1 MRECR
6 WGEHS
11 GRALVLCGVRFR
23 AAPGWS
29 IAECTDLSSVRC
41 LHCGDH
47 HDVATVVCPAT
58 GLVVEP
64 SGAPSSR
71 GGRRAD
77 AAPVDPPPR
86 TAAPRPR
93 PAAPSWRDAP
103 AVRPRLTAC
112 VASGAGPRA
121 GGSRPPSPSGAGLP
135 MASWSRGDG
144 AGATSLGRSLLG
156 HVIGDKYGVTA
167 IIGEGGMGAV
177 YEAEHLQ
184 IGRLVAVKVMHARET
199 QQREAIS
206 RLEHEARVAGRIGH
220 PNICEV
226 YDIGRLPDGSPY
238 LVMERLHGETL
249 AQRIE
254 RCGAVPP
261 GELIDIMLQVLS
273 ALVTAHERGIVHRD
287 LKPENIFLS
296 ERAGMLPVAK
306 LLDFGISQA
315 SGVDGAAMDLTRTG
329 MVMGTPYYMAPE
341 QARGDLELD
350 HRLDLWAVGV
360 ILYEALTGQRPF
372 VAHNYNAL
380 LVQILTLW
388 HRPVT
393 ELDPSIP
400 PGLSRL
406 VDRALAKE
414 REERFQSAR
423 EFQEALRRFRNQSP
437 QKRAPER
444 LAMHSVVEDRSDD
457 GTMMFARLAGD
468 RGAGDPGEIVVARG
482 RMPSEPARQGPRTST
497 SKGIQLRH
505 SVWSSRALEAATG
518 GGSARR
524 RSEPAPDM
532 AARRRS
538 EPAPDMAARRR
549 SEPAPDMAARRRSEP
564 APDMAARRR
573 SEPAPDMAARRRSE
587 PASEMRDGQPRDDEM
602 EDRPTIPSLHPLARA
617 LEPSDDDAEATLVDP
632 TPFPEDMTTLIRA
645 EGAARDGDQS

>member
-1 MRECR
+1 M
-6 WGEHS
+6 
-11 GRALVLCGVRFR
+11 A
-23 AAPGWS
+23 GWS
-29 IAECTDLSSVRC
+29 RE
-41 LHCGDH
+41 
-47 HDVATVVCPAT
+47 
-58 GLVVEP
+58 
-64 SGAPSSR
+64 
-71 GGRRAD
+71 
-77 AAPVDPPPR
+77 
-86 TAAPRPR
+86 
-93 PAAPSWRDAP
+93 
-103 AVRPRLTAC
+103 
-112 VASGAGPRA
+112 
-121 GGSRPPSPSGAGLP
+121 
-135 MASWSRGDG
+135 DG
-144 AGATSLGRSLLG
+144 AISTSLGRSLLG

-199 QQREAIS
+199 QQREAMS

-249 AQRIE
+249 AQRIC
-254 RCGAVPP
+254 RCAVVPP

-341 QARGDLELD
+341 QARGDMDLD

-380 LVQILTLW
+380 LIQILTLW

-393 ELDPSIP
+393 ELDPSISP
-400 PGLSRL
+400 ALSRL

-423 EFQEALRRFRNQSP
+423 EFQEALRRIRSQAPAP
-437 QKRAPER
+437 QKRRPDR
-444 LAMHSVVEDRSDD
+444 LAVRSIVEDRSDD

-468 RGAGDPGEIVVARG
+468 RGAAEPRHVALARG
-482 RMPSEPARQGPRTST
+482 RTPAEPVGQGSRTPA
-497 SKGIQLRH
+497 GNGVQLRH
-505 SVWSSRALEAATG
+505 SVWSSRALEVATA
-518 GGSARR
+518 GGSVRR
-524 RSEPAPDM
+524 RSDPAP
-532 AARRRS
+532 
-538 EPAPDMAARRR
+538 
-549 SEPAPDMAARRRSEP
+549 
-564 APDMAARRR
+564 
-573 SEPAPDMAARRRSE
+573 
-587 PASEMRDGQPRDDEM
+587 EMMDGQPRDDDA
-602 EDRPTIPSLHPLARA
+602 EDRPTIPSLHPPVRA
-617 LEPSDDDAEATLVDP
+617 ELSDDAEATLVDP

-645 EGAARDGDQS
+645 EGCARDGEQS

>member
-1 MRECR
+1 MDP
-6 WGEHS
+6 
-11 GRALVLCGVRFR
+11 
-23 AAPGWS
+23 AP
-29 IAECTDLSSVRC
+29 R
-41 LHCGDH
+41 
-47 HDVATVVCPAT
+47 
-58 GLVVEP
+58 
-64 SGAPSSR
+64 
-71 GGRRAD
+71 
-77 AAPVDPPPR
+77 PV
-86 TAAPRPR
+86 APRPR
-93 PAAPSWRDAP
+93 SAAPSRRDAP
-103 AVRPRLTAC
+103 AARPRLTAAGAAPGAEAPTG
-112 VASGAGPRA
+112 ASRSA
-121 GGSRPPSPSGAGLP
+121 SPSGAGLG
-135 MASWSRGDG
+135 AWSRGDE
-144 AGATSLGRSLLG
+144 ASSTSLGRSLLG

-199 QQREAIS
+199 QQREAIA
-206 RLEHEARVAGRIGH
+206 RLEHEARIAGRIGH

-254 RCGAVPP
+254 RCGVVPP

-315 SGVDGAAMDLTRTG
+315 SGVDGAAMNLTRTG

-341 QARGDLELD
+341 QARGEVELD

-380 LVQILTLW
+380 LLKILTLW

-423 EFQEALRRFRNQSP
+423 EFQEALRRFRNQASAP
-437 QKRAPER
+437 RRRAPER
-444 LAMHSVVEDRSDD
+444 LAVQSIVEDRSDD

-468 RGAGDPGEIVVARG
+468 RGVGDPGQVVVARG
-482 RMPSEPARQGPRTST
+482 RTPSEPVRQGPRTST
-497 SKGIQLRH
+497 SRGIQLRH
-505 SVWSSRALEAATG
+505 SVWSSRALETATG
-518 GGSARR
+518 GGSVRRRSEPAPDMSSRR

-538 EPAPDMAARRR
+538 EPAPDMSVRRR
-549 SEPAPDMAARRRSEP
+549 SEPAPDLSSRRRSEP
-564 APDMAARRR
+564 AP
-573 SEPAPDMAARRRSE
+573 
-587 PASEMRDGQPRDDEM
+587 EMRDGQRDEEM

-617 LEPSDDDAEATLVDP
+617 MDLSDDAEATLVDP
-632 TPFPEDMTTLIRA
+632 TPFPEDMTTLIWA
-645 EGAARDGDQS
+645 EGGARDGDPS

>member
-1 MRECR
+1 M
-6 WGEHS
+6 
-11 GRALVLCGVRFR
+11 
-23 AAPGWS
+23 
-29 IAECTDLSSVRC
+29 
-41 LHCGDH
+41 
-47 HDVATVVCPAT
+47 
-58 GLVVEP
+58 
-64 SGAPSSR
+64 SR
-71 GGRRAD
+71 
-77 AAPVDPPPR
+77 
-86 TAAPRPR
+86 
-93 PAAPSWRDAP
+93 S
-103 AVRPRLTAC
+103 
-112 VASGAGPRA
+112 
-121 GGSRPPSPSGAGLP
+121 PSPSGADLR
-135 MASWSRGDG
+135 MAAWSRGDG
-144 AGATSLGRSLLG
+144 AGVTSLGRSLLG

-254 RCGAVPP
+254 RCGVVPP

-315 SGVDGAAMDLTRTG
+315 SGVDGAVMDLTRTG

-341 QARGDLELD
+341 QARGDVELD
-350 HRLDLWAVGV
+350 HRLDLWAIGV

-372 VAHNYNAL
+372 VARNYNAL

-388 HRPVT
+388 HRPVM

-400 PGLSRL
+400 PALSRL
-406 VDRALAKE
+406 VDRALAKA

-423 EFQEALRRFRNQSP
+423 EFQEALRRFRSQAPAP
-437 QKRAPER
+437 QRRRPER
-444 LAMHSVVEDRSDD
+444 LAVQNIVEDRNDD
-457 GTMMFARLAGD
+457 GTMMFARVAGD
-468 RGAGDPGEIVVARG
+468 RGAGDPGKILVASG
-482 RMPSEPARQGPRTST
+482 RVPPEPARNGPRTSAG
-497 SKGIQLRH
+497 KGIQLRH
-505 SVWSSRALEAATG
+505 SVWSTRALEAATG
-518 GGSARR
+518 GVPARR
-524 RSEPAPDM
+524 RSEPAPELVGGQ
-532 AARRRS
+532 AR
-538 EPAPDMAARRR
+538 E
-549 SEPAPDMAARRRSEP
+549 
-564 APDMAARRR
+564 
-573 SEPAPDMAARRRSE
+573 
-587 PASEMRDGQPRDDEM
+587 DEA
-602 EDRPTIPSLHPLARA
+602 EDRPTIPSLHPLVRGED
-617 LEPSDDDAEATLVDP
+617 LTDDAEATIVDP
-632 TPFPEDMTTLIRA
+632 TPFPEDMTTLLRG
-645 EGAARDGDQS
+645 EGWARDGDQS